1 MLGKLVR
8 VNQSIPEFTVVHK
21 KNVGVVIHVDD
32 TVTPE
37 LLTIMWSAGDEVIE
51 CLYTD
56 ELEFVN

>member
-8 VNQSIPEFTVVHK
+8 VNQSIPEFTAMHG
-21 KNVGVVIHVDD
+21 KNVGVVIHVD
-32 TVTPE
+32 TSVMPE
-37 LLTIMWSAGDEVIE
+37 LLTIMWSDGDEREE